1 MTDGD
6 SQPLVGA
13 HSGLP
18 LAVYEQLKAI
28 ARVRMA
34 GERTGHTLQTTALV
48 HEAYM
53 RLTRAGTLEGNDRP
67 RFFRAAAEAMR
78 HVLIDHARAKG
89 RVLTVALRR
98 QYHFSRT
105 ESHRGSSSRWHATSS
120 PKDISV
126 SWSKMRCGS
135 QN

>member
-1 MTDGD
+1 RCKFALTMRLRVVNWRRSRLSCNEGQAMTDGD

-89 RVLTVALRR
+89 RV
-98 QYHFSRT
+98 
-105 ESHRGSSSRWHATSS
+105 
-120 PKDISV
+120 
-126 SWSKMRCGS
+126 
-135 QN
+135 